1 MKEKNAKNVS
11 PGAGLAP
18 PSRGW
23 ALQSLLGR
31 ARTDC
36 WRARAEIPVRSPEEP
51 MSGRETDGF
60 LPSLPPQRVL
70 FIFWSCVFCHPHD
83 AAKRCSIHRQQS
95 RVKCG
100 GCAWAM
106 LLFSSTLQGGIPHG
120 SSTHSGMWKDS
131 FISVFSP
138 RV

>member
-23 ALQSLLGR
+23 ALQSLLVWAG
-31 ARTDC
+31 TGH

-60 LPSLPPQRVL
+60 LSFLPPQRVL

-83 AAKRCSIHRQQS
+83 VPRSCS
-95 RVKCG
+95 
-100 GCAWAM
+100 
-106 LLFSSTLQGGIPHG
+106 
-120 SSTHSGMWKDS
+120 
-131 FISVFSP
+131 
-138 RV
+138 